1 MFYKSFIFT
10 NANDC
15 GVIYGF
21 GCFFRFSV
29 GGGGGGGGGAP
40 FIVPSAPKL
49 SSKINNRLD
58 PLNSLFSKNS
68 MKQIFFNVK
77 Y

>member
-1 MFYKSFIFT
+1 MQMTVASFT
-10 NANDC
+10 DLDA
-15 GVIYGF
+15 
-21 GCFFRFSV
+21 FFASLL
-29 GGGGGGGGGAP
+29 GGGGGGAP